1 MQPLR
6 FTQWL
11 FCLRRSLIIFVIT
24 QQYNQVA
31 NNNNSIEFFERQRF
45 RLWWAWIIL
54 IVIIGTFI
62 WGIIQQ
68 TVFHIPFGSKP
79 VSSLVLLS
87 LTIIPVGIALLIFSI
102 VMKTRITM
110 QGIYCSFRPFELK
123 GRMMGWSD
131 VDRVYVREY
140 SAMKEF
146 MGWGLKYGGKMYG
159 WAYTVGGK
167 YGVQLQLKGGKKKI
181 LLGTHRPEEVKQ
193 LLYQLKA
200 KGILTEQQTIPVHVV

>member
-1 MQPLR
+1 M
-6 FTQWL
+6 
-11 FCLRRSLIIFVIT
+11 IIFVTI

-79 VSSLVLLS
+79 VSSLVLLC
-87 LTIIPVGIALLIFSI
+87 LTVIPVGIALLIFSI
-102 VMKTRITM
+102 VMKTKITM

-123 GRMMGWSD
+123 GRMTGWDD

-167 YGVQLQLKGGKKKI
+167 YGVQLQLKGGKKI
-181 LLGTHRPEEVKQ
+181 LLGTHKPEEVKH
-193 LLYQLKA
+193 LLCLLKE
-200 KGILTEQQTIPVHVV
+200 KGILTEQQTIPASVV